1 MLKIALIIIF
11 LAAVLLLLIFVFIG
25 GINLLFKPK
34 NEKYWHVS
42 DKPKQDNTD
51 GKQGN

>member
-1 MLKIALIIIF
+1 MFKAALLILSI
-11 LAAVLLLLIFVFIG
+11 AAVFVLMIILFIG